1 MRMANAIR
9 GREARINVDSVVTFL
24 VASRFFL
31 NADGSAIRRREAR
44 INVARALATASRLD
58 LSVSTN
64 LIACGDRRIPTFAA
78 LTSPRLIL
86 AYAAF

>member
-1 MRMANAIR
+1 MA
-9 GREARINVDSVVTFL
+9 F
-24 VASRFFL
+24 
-31 NADGSAIRRREAR
+31 AIRRREAR

-58 LSVSTN
+58 LSVSAN